1 MENKEIKN
9 NSMETKKFKGR
20 VIAGGSLEGEA
31 LVSGQ
36 GVNTLATFQKSAL
49 KNAKKVIRSH
59 QNNPH
64 LYKKEITG
72 KILCL
77 PKTIGST
84 TGGLV
89 IQTICSM
96 GINPSAM
103 LFSEEIDSLA
113 CSGIILAKNWENSSI
128 IAIDKLG
135 DEFLNYVQT
144 GDKIKIEEDGTITI
158 TK

>member
-1 MENKEIKN
+1 M
-9 NSMETKKFKGR
+9 KKFKGR
-20 VIAGGSLEGEA
+20 VVAGGEITGEA
-31 LVSGQ
+31 IVSRQ

-49 KNAKKVIRSH
+49 KNAKEVYSSD
-59 QNNPH
+59 QNNPD
-64 LYKKEITG
+64 LYKKLLTG

-96 GINPSAM
+96 GINPKAM
-103 LFSEEIDSLA
+103 LFSETIDSLA
-113 CSGIILAKNWENSSI
+113 ASGIILAKNWENSDI
-128 IAIDKLG
+128 VAIDQLG
-135 DEFLNYVQT
+135 DKFLKYVES
-144 GDKIKIEEDGTITI
+144 GDKITVQTDGTVIVEKTNE